1 MSRRLRRVA
10 MVLLGAVL
18 LGTVG
23 LSLGSWYGGRGV
35 TAPSDDQTRTVMARL
50 LPGAVPVDSGR
61 IVHDRDHVWP

>member
-23 LSLGSWYGGRGV
+23 LSLG
-35 TAPSDDQTRTVMARL
+35 TRRL
-50 LPGAVPVDSGR
+50 ISRPDVVDGER
-61 IVHDRDHVWP
+61 CDHT